1 MVLSKVWI
9 QRIYFCEHCKILRIR
24 LLLGFY
30 EIKYH
35 CIFTDQYHRPSQ
47 YVVGSRHLNGANY
60 IADFERQTSYCSL
73 DPVTLSFPSNN
84 NSLYD
89 SITMSSSHKNYK
101 DNIQTA
107 FNQNQ
112 SKTSNQSSNFTQP
125 SQDNSKKKAK
135 GKNSTKYYP
144 WWTSIMIKSFRQHP
158 FVFVIL
164 YVK

>member
-9 QRIYFCEHCKILRIR
+9 QRIYFCEHCKIIR

-135 GKNSTKYYP
+135 GKNSTKQYP
-144 WWTSIMIKSFRQHP
+144 W
-158 FVFVIL
+158 
-164 YVK
+164 